1 MIDNQ
6 NPYLTNA
13 YDAIYIPMENIN
25 SVIANISG
33 TDIIDETT
41 KNQYLG
47 QLYFLRAYHY
57 FRGVQLFGEIPLKTA
72 PTEGIEDVTITKALI
87 ERNYAQMV
95 TDLTQAENLGLP

>member
-41 KNQYLG
+41 RTNTWDNCI
-47 QLYFLRAYHY
+47 F
-57 FRGVQLFGEIPLKTA
+57 
-72 PTEGIEDVTITKALI
+72 
-87 ERNYAQMV
+87 
-95 TDLTQAENLGLP
+95 